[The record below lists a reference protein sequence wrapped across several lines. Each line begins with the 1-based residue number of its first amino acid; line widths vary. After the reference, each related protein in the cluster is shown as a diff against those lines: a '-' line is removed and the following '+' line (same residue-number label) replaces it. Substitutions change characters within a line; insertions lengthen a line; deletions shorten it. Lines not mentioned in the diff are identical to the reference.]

1 LYKYLINIFSISEKL
16 KIDTIWNLFSY
27 LVIGLCGLSLPI
39 IIAKYY
45 NPNTLGILN
54 ISLIILTICSQISGF
69 GIHFS
74 VLKTVSQYSKD
85 IYTVNTIMISSLIL
99 VTITSSMFCL
109 LFYILINPINSLFP
123 EKNMIYSLTIITP
136 ALYFL
141 SVNKII
147 FGYYNALRRMKYYA
161 ILNMIRYLNWIIFLI
176 VFINIDMSY
185 LYLSAIF
192 LASEIVVFLIN
203 IPLIIIFLKSHNR
216 NKIFDW
222 SKEHLIF
229 GFKAMYGAIFVD
241 FNSRVDV
248 LALGF
253 FTNSYITG
261 IYTIASMIVDGFLQ
275 LINVFR
281 IIINPII
288 TRYYNEFSRN
298 NFISYL
304 KKGKVVFYLI
314 GVPLII
320 ITMIL
325 FPLIIDLTKLGSE
338 YSQAYI
344 PLVISLFGLM
354 ISFGYHPYQM
364 IFIQTGLPLV
374 QTIFWGALLTINL
387 ILSSVLIYSYG
398 IIGAGIVTAIG
409 YSFTPIIINYL
420 TKKYLRL
427 SF

>member
-1 LYKYLINIFSISEKL
+1 
-16 KIDTIWNLFSY
+16 
-27 LVIGLCGLSLPI
+27 
-39 IIAKYY
+39 
-45 NPNTLGILN
+45 
-54 ISLIILTICSQISGF
+54 
-69 GIHFS
+69 
-74 VLKTVSQYSKD
+74 
-85 IYTVNTIMISSLIL
+85 
-99 VTITSSMFCL
+99 
-109 LFYILINPINSLFP
+109 
-123 EKNMIYSLTIITP
+123 
-136 ALYFL
+136 
-141 SVNKII
+141 
-147 FGYYNALRRMKYYA
+147 
-161 ILNMIRYLNWIIFLI
+161 
-176 VFINIDMSY
+176 MSY